1 MNAAAYHASTS
12 EPAGLCVSELA
23 KKHGKAERPRG
34 LYGAEPRQTGI
45 PSGAGQSEGRC
56 CPQETMPGPF
66 YSRKNRATPAT
77 VMTVPMISLRET
89 RCLLMM
95 E

>member
-1 MNAAAYHASTS
+1 M
-12 EPAGLCVSELA
+12 PAGCSCYKKLGDFVAA
-23 KKHGKAERPRG
+23 KNIWHSNSG
-34 LYGAEPRQTGI
+34 LV
-45 PSGAGQSEGRC
+45 